1 MSQHPRA
8 QHGFAAIA
16 AIFLVVV
23 LAALG
28 AFMVT
33 FSNTQQLTSAQ
44 DVQGSRAYWAARA
57 GLEWGI
63 SKVVADNTN
72 GPAVL
77 PSAPTW
83 PNMPACAATTAPI
96 SIEGF
101 NVTVACTC
109 YPSAT
114 SCAVNPSVYTDGTK
128 SVEIYKLTATATSTA
143 TVGSIAYVERQVSAA
158 IEKCRDPTAPPNYEC
173 P

>member
-1 MSQHPRA
+1 MKRIQ
-8 QHGFAAIA
+8 QTQQGFAAIA

-63 SKVVADNTN
+63 ASVPATCLASKTLTVDAFTVRIT
-72 GPAVL
+72 
-77 PSAPTW
+77 
-83 PNMPACAATTAPI
+83 CALQT
-96 SIEGF
+96 
-101 NVTVACTC
+101 
-109 YPSAT
+109 YPEA
-114 SCAVNPSVYTDGTK
+114 G
-128 SVEIYKLTATATSTA
+128 A
-143 TVGSIAYVERQVSAA
+143 TVNIFRFTSVASSAGAVGSVGYIERSLSASL
-158 IEKCRDPTAPPNYEC
+158 ER
-173 P
+173 